1 MKHIPNNA
9 SRASAAATRYIRWA
23 ITPTVAVS
31 TAPDPR
37 AAFLLR
43 AAARWQLVEIGEID
57 LDGAFDGLVEQFE
70 ALVPCQCDREVIER
84 WERACP
90 SQTRGRR

>member
-1 MKHIPNNA
+1 M
-9 SRASAAATRYIRWA
+9 SA

-43 AAARWQLVEIGEID
+43 AAARWQLIEIGEIE
-57 LDGAFDGLVEQFE
+57 LDEAFGGLVEQFE
-70 ALVPCQCDREVIER
+70 ALVPCQCDREIIER
-84 WERACP
+84 WERAYP
-90 SQTRGRR
+90 PQMRGRR